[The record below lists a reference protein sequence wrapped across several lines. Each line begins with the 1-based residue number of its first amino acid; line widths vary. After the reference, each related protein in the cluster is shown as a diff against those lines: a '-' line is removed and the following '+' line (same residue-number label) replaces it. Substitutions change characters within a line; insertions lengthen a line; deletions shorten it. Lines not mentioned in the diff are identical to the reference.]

1 MINDLVFFLHVRV
14 QQKDISIALGFGVGK
29 SIIVELWQLERS
41 LVYFVSARP
50 PIAVDIVSQVYS
62 SRMCQFIE
70 LLAAK
75 RHLLHPNNVS
85 IKLVE
90 VSLQNVLSSLII
102 AIRGIQDVV
111 GRDLQLEG
119 GSLLS
124 AACFQ
129 LICFHYAS

>member
-1 MINDLVFFLHVRV
+1 MIYDLVFFLYVRV
-14 QQKDISIALGFGVGK
+14 QQKHISIALGFGVGQ

-41 LVYFVSARP
+41 LVYFVSTRP
-50 PIAVDIVSQVYS
+50 AIAVDVVSQVYS

-70 LLAAK
+70 LLATK
-75 RHLLHPNNVS
+75 RHLLHPNNVR

-111 GRDLQLEG
+111 GRNLQLEW

-129 LICFHYAS
+129 LICFHYA